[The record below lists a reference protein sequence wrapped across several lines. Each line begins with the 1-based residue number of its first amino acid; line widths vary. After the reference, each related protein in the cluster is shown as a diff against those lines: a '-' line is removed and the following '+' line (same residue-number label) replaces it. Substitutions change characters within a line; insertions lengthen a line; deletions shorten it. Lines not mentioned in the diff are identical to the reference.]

1 MDSIKDT
8 ADQKYITVSE
18 LNWYVK
24 QKFDRDPYLRQVF
37 LQGEISNFRYRRNG
51 HQYFSIKDDHAKI
64 NVVMFRGDFDKV
76 QFMPEE
82 GMKVYISGRLSSYEA
97 QGSYQLYAKTMEP
110 AGLGALYERLRQLQE
125 KLAKEGL
132 FNQDHKRPL
141 PRFPDK
147 IAVVT
152 SPSGAVIHDIMVTAN
167 RRFPHAEIDL
177 YPAQVQGEGA
187 APSLVA
193 AMQQIAARG
202 SEYDVMIIG
211 RGGGS
216 LEDLWAFNEEAVVR
230 QVYQMPM
237 PVISSVGHETDTT
250 LCDLV
255 ADCRAATPTAA
266 AEMATPDRGEIFAW
280 VNQEQARLLNLING
294 AIRDRKQALNRLE
307 NSYIMREPQRLYEQ
321 KAMQADQAS
330 QALVKQME
338 LLLNNRR
345 QRLEL
350 TGQKLYNQSPALKI
364 KQLEQTNN
372 FLAKN
377 LRQQMDR
384 LLEQKKAVFGGL
396 VQQLNDFSPLKTLSR
411 GYSYTTDEEGT
422 VLTSVSQLQ
431 TGGKIKL
438 HLADGIASAVIT
450 EVKEKDHGREE

>member
-1 MDSIKDT
+1 M
-8 ADQKYITVSE
+8 
-18 LNWYVK
+18 
-24 QKFDRDPYLRQVF
+24 
-37 LQGEISNFRYRRNG
+37 
-51 HQYFSIKDDHAKI
+51 
-64 NVVMFRGDFDKV
+64 
-76 QFMPEE
+76 
-82 GMKVYISGRLSSYEA
+82 
-97 QGSYQLYAKTMEP
+97 
-110 AGLGALYERLRQLQE
+110 
-125 KLAKEGL
+125 
-132 FNQDHKRPL
+132 
-141 PRFPDK
+141 
-147 IAVVT
+147 T

-250 LCDLV
+250 LCDLA

-294 AIRDRKQALNRLE
+294 AIRDRKQALSRLE

-330 QALVKQME
+330 QALVRQME

-364 KQLEQTNN
+364 KQLEQTND

-384 LLEQKKAVFGGL
+384 LLEQKKSVFGGL

-431 TGGKIKL
+431 TGEKIKL
-438 HLADGIASAVIT
+438 HLADGIASAAIT